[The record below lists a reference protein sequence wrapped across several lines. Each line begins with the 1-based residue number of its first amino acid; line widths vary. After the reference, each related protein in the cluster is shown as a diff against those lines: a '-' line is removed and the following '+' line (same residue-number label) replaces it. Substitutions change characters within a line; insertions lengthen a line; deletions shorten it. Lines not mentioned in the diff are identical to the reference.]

1 MVGRLCS
8 AVNRFIDGI
17 RTNMFL
23 FPQPVKWVVKQL
35 HVMLTESRKLDA
47 RQVSAIY
54 FCILK
59 FLYFYVLSGEHHVH
73 GSDFRILHLPCDS

>member
-17 RTNMFL
+17 RSNMFL

-35 HVMLTESRKLDA
+35 HVLLTESRKLDA
-47 RQVSAIY
+47 RQVSSFKI
-54 FCILK
+54 
-59 FLYFYVLSGEHHVH
+59 V
-73 GSDFRILHLPCDS
+73 